1 MKPKRNLRNLTTLI
15 RVFSS
20 AIFFSM
26 GSQHSYAA
34 SNITLQASAP
44 DINGN
49 GILGDD
55 VAGNMAAG
63 DFGNVNSII
72 TSGQVS
78 TLLGSSNLT
87 LAATN
92 NITVNSAVSWNSA
105 FGLTLNAGNQISIN
119 TGISNAGSGGIALS
133 ATTYNLSGGVSFAG
147 TIGLGTLN
155 SSGTVGFTGTANALA
170 VNVQTGTLTLS
181 GNNLADASTVT
192 LSSGSTLSL
201 SGADTAG
208 TLTSNGGTIAGT
220 GVLTAATYGLNTGTS
235 VTGNLGLGTLNSNG
249 TVGITGTAGA
259 LNVNVQTGTLTLSG
273 DNLADASAVTVSS
286 GSTLSLSSADTI
298 GTLVSNGGTIAGAG
312 VLTAATYG
320 LNTGTS
326 VTGKLGLGTLNS
338 NGAVGITGTADALS
352 VNVQTGALTLS
363 GNNLADTSLVT
374 LTSGSMLSLSGTD
387 TVGSLVSNGGTIA
400 GMGILTATTYSL
412 NAGSSVTGKLGLG
425 TLNSNGSVSITGSVD
440 ALTVNIQSGTM
451 TLAGNGVLGDNSAVD
466 LTGATSVFSIA
477 GISAA
482 SETVGSLSGV
492 AGSSVVLGGKNL
504 TTGGNNASTIFAGN
518 LSGAGGSFSKAGTGT
533 LVLTGTNTY
542 TGATNVAAGT
552 LQFARQ
558 AALYNNNG
566 ASWTKANITVSSGG
580 SIAFNVGGGGEFTNA
595 NITSLITELTAGI
608 NNNGLMSG
616 SSIGFDTT
624 NAAGG
629 FTVADAI
636 ADSTGTGSGSLGV
649 NKLGTNTLILSG
661 VNTYSGGTTV
671 LGGTLQFATQSSLY
685 NGVEASW
692 TKENISVNSN
702 ATLAFN
708 VGGVG
713 EFTTGNV
720 TTLLGNLTTN
730 INNNGLKGG
739 STVGFDTANAAG
751 GSFTIADVI
760 ANSTGTGAGS
770 LGLTKLGA
778 NTLVLTGANTYTGT
792 TTIQAGALE
801 LTGGGSLSDSSAV
814 NLTGNT
820 SAFSISGITATSE
833 TVGSLAGV
841 AGSAVIL
848 GDRNLT
854 FGGLGTSQLFSG
866 VLSGVGGSLTKLGA
880 GTQSLAGVNTYTG
893 ATTVQAGTLALL
905 QSGSISASS
914 ILELNSAG
922 STFSIAGIS
931 ANGTSVNGING
942 VNGSTI
948 SLGFKELTV
957 GSNHSSSTF
966 EGVLTGDYGRLK
978 KEGSGTL
985 TLAGANTYTG
995 TTAIQA
1001 GSLVLSG
1008 VGSLADS
1015 SAVNLNGATAVF
1027 SIAGIAAVGETVG
1040 SLSGVAGSTVLLGT
1054 KTLTIGAANTTT
1066 SYAFSGVIS
1075 GSGGLTKVG
1084 SGVETLRGANT
1095 YTGATIVSSGTLAL
1109 SGLGSL
1115 ADTSALQLTGSTAVF
1130 DIKNSGSETVASL
1143 TGVAGSTVSLGSS
1156 TLGVA
1161 SNASTTFAGT
1171 LTSYYTT
1178 PSGTY
1183 NGGGGLSKAGTGILT
1198 LTGSN
1203 SYTGSTTISNGTLAL
1218 SGAGSLHNA
1227 SSVNL
1232 TGATAVFDISA
1243 ITVVSQTIGA
1253 LSGVAGSS
1261 VVLGGKNLTISSYGS
1276 VAEFAG
1282 NISGVGGSLT
1292 KSYSSYYG
1300 SNTQILSGTNT
1311 YTGKTT
1317 INNGTLQF
1325 AKVVSLYNNND
1336 VSWTKENITVSS
1348 GGTLAI
1354 NVGGTGEFTTGNVTT
1369 LLGNLST
1376 GINNNGLRAGSTI
1389 GFDTSNAAGG
1399 TFTMADAIGDSTGT
1413 GGGSLNVDKL
1423 GTNTLVFSGAN
1434 TYNGSTSVL
1443 GGNLTLIGS
1452 AALSNTGQ
1460 TYVSGGAILD
1470 LSGITASSETV
1481 GSLGGNGQVILGGK
1495 NLAMGGGS
1503 SSDSFGGSISGSG
1516 ASLTKIG
1523 SGDQYLG
1530 GTNNYTGTT
1539 AINGGTLVFQTT
1551 SALYSGLAAS
1561 WTKENISVNS
1571 GTTLAF
1577 GVGSGSDFT
1586 AANITTLLAN
1596 LTTGINNNGLK
1607 AGSSIGFDTG
1617 NSGSSFTYSGII
1629 GDSTGTGAG
1638 SLGVTKIGGGT
1649 VILSGAN
1656 TYSGQTYV
1664 RNGTLQFANK
1674 NALYGGNA
1682 ANWTKENIVVNGT
1695 LAVNVGGMGEFSSSD
1710 MSTLLTNL
1718 SNNGLS
1724 NGGFRSGASLGID
1737 TSNAAGP
1744 FTYSGVIVNGA
1755 QGPLGVSKLGS
1766 NELVLTGANTYT
1778 GSTVVEQGKLTL
1790 TGTNTSAYLYVE
1802 SGTLALT
1809 GGGDLSNTAD
1819 VRVYNGTFDISGIA
1833 ASGQTIRSFSD
1844 YGYSVGS
1851 VILGNKN
1858 LTVGAGGS
1866 SSYSYGSISGVGGS
1880 ITKEGSGSFEIGGT
1894 NTYTGPT
1901 TVNGGTLL
1909 LSGSSTSNLVVSNGS
1924 SLVLTGSNTGSATVN
1939 SGSFRASGT
1948 QIGNVTVNTTG
1959 TLIADGTVTGNV
1971 TSNGGTVQGNG
1982 TIIGALGVNAG
1993 GKLAPGA
2000 SLGALASGTLSF
2012 ANNSTYAYEVDSSLL
2027 SAAGANGG
2035 DLQKVT
2041 GDLNLSGIVNLTL
2054 TDLASNPTAFTP
2066 GTILSL
2072 INYTGSWNGGRF
2084 TFGGQQIGDEGTFT
2098 TGQTVWK
2105 LDYNAATGGRNFDNL
2120 YAGGSDSFVNI
2131 TAIIPSAIPEPGSV
2145 LIAGMSALVLLRR
2158 RREA

>member
-1 MKPKRNLRNLTTLI
+1 MKPNHRLRNLTTFVS
-15 RVFSS
+15 VFST

-26 GSQHSYAA
+26 GTQHSHAA
-34 SNITLQASAP
+34 DSITIQSSSP
-44 DINGN
+44 DLNGN
-49 GILGDD
+49 ATTGDD
-55 VAGNMAAG
+55 IAGPTDLDNAAL
-63 DFGNVNSII
+63 DFPGANSII
-72 TSGQVS
+72 TSGQVV
-78 TLLGSSNLT
+78 TLLGSSNVT

-119 TGISNAGSGGIALS
+119 AGISNAGSGNIVLS
-133 ATTYNLSGGVSFAG
+133 ATTYNLGAGVNFAG

-155 SSGTVGFTGTANALA
+155 TNGAVGITGTANALT
-170 VNVQTGTLTLS
+170 VNVQTGTLSLG
-181 GNNLADASTVT
+181 GNNLADTSAVT

-201 SGADTAG
+201 SGAETVGA
-208 TLTSNGGTIAGT
+208 LTSNSGTIAGT
-220 GVLTAATYGLNTGTS
+220 
-235 VTGNLGLGTLNSNG
+235 
-249 TVGITGTAGA
+249 
-259 LNVNVQTGTLTLSG
+259 
-273 DNLADASAVTVSS
+273 
-286 GSTLSLSSADTI
+286 
-298 GTLVSNGGTIAGAG
+298 G

-374 LTSGSMLSLSGTD
+374 LTSGSMLSLSGAD

-400 GMGILTATTYSL
+400 GTGILTATTYSL

-425 TLNSNGSVSITGSVD
+425 ALNSNGSVSITGSVD

-466 LTGATSVFSIA
+466 LTSATSVFSIA
-477 GISAA
+477 GISGA
-482 SETVGSLSGV
+482 SETVGSLAGV

-533 LVLTGTNTY
+533 LVLNGTNTY

-552 LQFARQ
+552 LQFTRQ
-558 AALYNNNG
+558 AALYNNSG

-595 NITSLITELTAGI
+595 NITSLITELTTGI
-608 NNNGLMSG
+608 NNNGLMGG

-629 FTVADAI
+629 FTIADAI

-671 LGGTLQFATQSSLY
+671 LGGTLLFATQSALY

-801 LTGGGSLSDSSAV
+801 LTGGGSLSDTSAV

-820 SAFSISGITATSE
+820 SAFSIAGITATSE

-905 QSGSISASS
+905 QSGSIAASS
-914 ILELNSAG
+914 VLELNSAG

-985 TLAGANTYTG
+985 TLAGANTYNG

-1008 VGSLADS
+1008 GGSLADS

-1027 SIAGIAAVGETVG
+1027 SIAGITAGGETVG

-1084 SGVETLRGANT
+1084 SGEETLRGANT
-1095 YTGATIVSSGTLAL
+1095 YTGDTIVSSGKLSL
-1109 SGLGSL
+1109 SGSGSL
-1115 ADTSALQLTGSTAVF
+1115 ADTSALQLTGSSAVF
-1130 DIKNSGSETVASL
+1130 EIRSISAGTETVASL
-1143 TGVAGSTVSLGSS
+1143 TGVAGSTVSLGSR
-1156 TLGVA
+1156 TLAVA
-1161 SNASTTFAGT
+1161 SNASTTFAGN
-1171 LTSYYTT
+1171 LTSFYTIDST
-1178 PSGTY
+1178 TY
-1183 NGGGGLSKAGTGILT
+1183 NGGGGLSKAGTGTLT
-1198 LTGSN
+1198 LTGAN
-1203 SYTGSTTISNGTLAL
+1203 SYTGSTTISNGALAL
-1218 SGAGSLHNA
+1218 SGAGSLVNA

-1243 ITVVSQTIGA
+1243 ITAVSQTIGT
-1253 LSGVAGSS
+1253 LSGVASSS
-1261 VVLGGKNLTISSYGS
+1261 VVLGGKNLTIGSYGS

-1325 AKVVSLYNNND
+1325 AKAVSLYNNND
-1336 VSWTKENITVSS
+1336 ASWTKENITVNS
-1348 GGTLAI
+1348 GGSLAI
-1354 NVGGTGEFTTGNVTT
+1354 NVGGAGEFTTGNVTT

-1389 GFDTSNAAGG
+1389 GLDTSNAAGG
-1399 TFTMADAIGDSTGT
+1399 TFTVADAIGDSTGT
-1413 GGGSLNVDKL
+1413 GGGTLNVTKL

-1434 TYNGSTSVL
+1434 TYTGSTSIL

-1460 TYVSGGAILD
+1460 TYVNGGAVLD
-1470 LSGITASSETV
+1470 LSGITASSEAI
-1481 GSLGGNGQVILGGK
+1481 GSLGGSGQVILGGK
-1495 NLAMGGGS
+1495 NLTVGGGYY
-1503 SSDSFGGSISGSG
+1503 SDSFGGSISGVG

-1539 AINGGTLVFQTT
+1539 SVNEGILIFQTT
-1551 SALYSGLAAS
+1551 SALYNGAAAS
-1561 WTKENISVNS
+1561 WTKESISVNS
-1571 GTTLAF
+1571 GATLAF
-1577 GVGSGSDFT
+1577 GVGGGGDFT
-1586 AANITTLLAN
+1586 AANITTILGN
-1596 LTTGINNNGLK
+1596 LTTGINNNGFK
-1607 AGSSIGFDTG
+1607 AGSSIGFDT
-1617 NSGSSFTYSGII
+1617 SGSGTSFTYSGII
-1629 GDSTGTGAG
+1629 GDSTGTGSG
-1638 SLGVTKIGGGT
+1638 SLGVTKIGSGT

-1682 ANWTKENIVVNGT
+1682 ANWTKENITVYGT
-1695 LAVNVGGMGEFSSSD
+1695 LGVNVGGAGEFSSSD

-1718 SNNGLS
+1718 SNNALS

-1766 NELVLTGANTYT
+1766 NELILTGANTYT

-1790 TGTNTSAYLYVE
+1790 TGTNASAYLYVE
-1802 SGTLALT
+1802 SGILALT

-1819 VRVYNGTFDISGIA
+1819 VRVYSGTFDISGIS

-1844 YGYSVGS
+1844 YGYSGGS

-1866 SSYSYGSISGVGGS
+1866 SSYSYGSISGDGGS
-1880 ITKEGSGSFEIGGT
+1880 ITKEGSGSFQIGGT

-1901 TVNGGTLL
+1901 TVNGGTLI

-1939 SGSFRASGT
+1939 AGSFRASGT